1 MRRKIYRMVST
12 TESGRGSTV
21 YSTFMI
27 LTILVSLLPLAFKQS
42 NALFFYIEYVS
53 TCLFILDYLLRW
65 LTCDYKLKKGGWS
78 FFCYP
83 FTPMAILDLL
93 SILPSLTIL
102 HSSFRLFKLFRLMR
116 TMRVLR
122 ALRILRYSKSLET
135 VANVF
140 RKQKKVLGAVASLAV
155 AYIVVSALVI
165 YNVEPDSFA
174 TFFDAVYW
182 ATISL
187 TTVGYGD
194 IYPVTTV
201 GRIVTM
207 LSSLFGIAVIAL
219 PSGVITAG
227 YMEEIA
233 RQDKDADKDK

>member
-1 MRRKIYRMVST
+1 MRRMIYRMVST

-21 YSTFMI
+21 YSAFMI

-42 NALFFYIEYVS
+42 NDLFFYIEYVS
-53 TCLFILDYLLRW
+53 ACLFILDYLLRW
-65 LTCDYKLKKGGWS
+65 LTCDYKLKKGAWS

-83 FTPMAILDLL
+83 FTPMAIIDLL
-93 SILPSLTIL
+93 SILPSLTVL

-140 RKQKKVLGAVASLAV
+140 RKQKKVLGAVASLAI
-155 AYIVVSALVI
+155 AYIVVSALII

-233 RQDKDADKDK
+233 RQDKDTDKDE